1 MPGGG
6 ARAGSSGREWRT
18 TRRRHDVGWVSSS
31 REQQQGMEDLLSSF
45 GGKGATAGARARAVE
60 QKSQTLGAMR
70 ALRSFILPWPK
81 QRSRAHQIARSAPPA
96 KSPGLRTCALRPP
109 PRRLPRLSTP
119 SCRFLPPRLVPASG
133 PPTGVSKARARRF
146 ALSCAKASVEY
157 RFFHGFRNPKYNNIK
172 THCKLYYIEDL
183 L

>member
-109 PRRLPRLSTP
+109 PPPKHAFVPLPSHL
-119 SCRFLPPRLVPASG
+119 G
-133 PPTGVSKARARRF
+133 ARARFRT
-146 ALSCAKASVEY
+146 AYGREQGASPPLRAY
-157 RFFHGFRNPKYNNIK
+157 LR
-172 THCKLYYIEDL
+172 
-183 L
+183 